1 MYKCSERG
9 ALMNFWDESLED
21 EVALLLNKEDVKQ
34 IEKELGAR
42 LPKKYIEKLEEQNG
56 GDLVFDSVN
65 VDFKNTWSDEE
76 DGLHLPLNR
85 FKSLTVEEF
94 EDGVS
99 TLGEWGLTGKL
110 MMFGE
115 GQGSY
120 LWYFDFDDTSNEPHI
135 WCLDISDETTHFV
148 AESFDQLLDHLVS
161 RNGQVESRVELT
173 HEDVFVD
180 YPSMDEIRETIA
192 GHDEDERLMAYRMWL
207 TRGEDVKEL
216 VIELRRRVQESND
229 EDELD
234 SYAELLAQVLMDR
247 SVEDYLTHEQAIA
260 LFNEKEDVSD
270 LSYIVVQ
277 LESDM

>member
-1 MYKCSERG
+1 
-9 ALMNFWDESLED
+9 MNFWDELLED
-21 EVALLLNKEDVKQ
+21 EIALSLNKENVKQ

-65 VDFKNTWSDEE
+65 VDFENTWSDEE

-85 FKSLTVEEF
+85 FKPLTVEEF
-94 EDGVS
+94 EDGMS
-99 TLGEWGLTGKL
+99 TLAEWGLTGKL
-110 MMFGE
+110 ILFGE

-120 LWYFDFDDTSNEPHI
+120 LWYFDFDDTPDEPHI

-148 AESFDQLLDHLVS
+148 AESFDQLLDHLVR
-161 RNGQVESRVELT
+161 RNDQVEGGVELT
-173 HEDVFVD
+173 HEDVFAD
-180 YPSMDEIRETIA
+180 YPSMDEIREVIA
-192 GHDEDERLMAYRMWL
+192 GNDEDERLMAYRMWS
-207 TRGEDVKEL
+207 TRGEDVKGL
-216 VIELRRRVQESND
+216 VSELRGRVQDSND

-247 SVEDYLTHEQAIA
+247 SVENYMTHEQAIA

-270 LSYIVVQ
+270 LSHVVVQ

>member
-1 MYKCSERG
+1 
-9 ALMNFWDESLED
+9 MNFWDELLED
-21 EVALLLNKEDVKQ
+21 EIALSLNKENVKQ

-65 VDFKNTWSDEE
+65 VDFENTWSDEE

-85 FKSLTVEEF
+85 FKPLTVEEF
-94 EDGVS
+94 EDGMHM
-99 TLGEWGLTGKL
+99 LAEWGLTGKL
-110 MMFGE
+110 ILFGE

-120 LWYFDFDDTSNEPHI
+120 LWYFDFDDTPDEPHI

-148 AESFDQLLDHLVS
+148 AESFDQLLDHLVR
-161 RNGQVESRVELT
+161 RNDQVEGGGELT
-173 HEDVFVD
+173 HEDVFAD
-180 YPSMDEIRETIA
+180 YPSMDEIREAIA
-192 GHDEDERLMAYRMWL
+192 GNDEDERLMAYRMWS
-207 TRGEDVKEL
+207 TRGEDVKGL
-216 VIELRRRVQESND
+216 VGELRGRVQDSND

-247 SVEDYLTHEQAIA
+247 SVENYMTHEQAIA

-270 LSYIVVQ
+270 LSHVVVQ

>member
-65 VDFKNTWSDEE
+65 VDFENTWSDEE

-99 TLGEWGLTGKL
+99 TLAEWGLTGKL

-161 RNGQVESRVELT
+161 RNGQVESGVELT
-173 HEDVFVD
+173 HEDVFAD

-192 GHDEDERLMAYRMWL
+192 GDDEDERLMAYRMWL